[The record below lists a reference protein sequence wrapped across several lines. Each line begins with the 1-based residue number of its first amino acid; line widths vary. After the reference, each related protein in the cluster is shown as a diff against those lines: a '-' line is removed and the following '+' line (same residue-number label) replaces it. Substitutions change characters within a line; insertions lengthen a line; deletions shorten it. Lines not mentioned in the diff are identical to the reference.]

1 MDGIF
6 GNRFDLNN
14 DGYMSVPEHMIDFA
28 VYNHFVEEV
37 DAEVAAEEK
46 ARASKQSSKLFSETD
61 SFVSGSSSNS
71 VFDPTEVDFDDEDD
85 FDEDDF
91 DDEDDDLDE
100 DDFDDEDNDFD
111 HDEF

>member
-14 DGYMSVPEHMIDFA
+14 DGYMSVPEHMIDFS

-61 SFVSGSSSNS
+61 SFVSNPSSNS
-71 VFDPTEVDFDDEDD
+71 VFDPTEVDFD
-85 FDEDDF
+85 EDDF
-91 DDEDDDLDE
+91 DDEDDYFDNE
-100 DDFDDEDNDFD
+100 DDFDDEEDDFD
-111 HDEF
+111 DDEF